1 MEYIRLPKCSGC
13 GSTEFDNQNTCLYC
27 GEKNETIKDVFELIK
42 PLDNLDEY
50 YEKEIYEK
58 LINNEKLNEKND
70 NIFRNLLKNCMIL
83 DDKLPDGIILMNIM
97 KNRKQISYETF
108 EWLLKISIEKEMK
121 RINGK
126 KIDGY
131 SPMCHILEL
140 KDANGFAFEQIYV
153 TINKDVC
160 ASFYEKGDLNSF
172 IIIYHE
178 LRHIMQN
185 IAIKIGFFSSDLPM
199 MIKDNLIR
207 KEEVKKYKT
216 DNYYSDNYYN
226 ISFEIDARKYSL
238 LYVINFLNYFGYKVS
253 DSIFEPLKKEFI
265 HDYSDERRV
274 MINGKEEYKDVN
286 DVFDLLISRHCEYLD
301 LYPQLKLEYI
311 KDGQIVRRKTRD
323 ELIDSLLLSENEEEK
338 AYLKKLL
345 KSSKP
350 NLNPKKTM

>member
-1 MEYIRLPKCSGC
+1 MEYTKLPKCNGC

-27 GEKNETIKDVFELIK
+27 GEKNGTIKDVFELIK

-83 DDKLPDGIILMNIM
+83 DDKLPDEIILMNIM
-97 KNRKQISYETF
+97 LNRKQISYETF

-140 KDANGFAFEQIYV
+140 KDINGFAFEQIYV

-160 ASFYEKGDLNSF
+160 ASFYEKGDINSF
-172 IIIYHE
+172 ITIYHE
-178 LRHIMQN
+178 LRHIIQN
-185 IAIKIGFFSSDLPM
+185 TAIKMGFFSSDLPM

-207 KEEVKKYKT
+207 KEEMKKYKT
-216 DNYYSDNYYN
+216 DNYYYDNYYD

-238 LYVINFLNYFGYKVS
+238 LYVINFLNYFGYKIS
-253 DSIFEPLKKEFI
+253 DSILESLKKEFI
-265 HDYSDERRV
+265 HDYNCERRV
-274 MINGKEEYKDVN
+274 KINAKEEYKDVN
-286 DVFDLLISRHCEYLD
+286 DVFDLLIRSHAEYLD
-301 LYPQLKLEYI
+301 LYPQLKLEYV
-311 KDGQIVRRKTRD
+311 KDGQIVRRKTRN
-323 ELIDSLLLSENEEEK
+323 ELVDSLLVSKSDEEK
-338 AYLKKLL
+338 EYLKKLL
-345 KSSKP
+345 KSFKL
-350 NLNPKKTM
+350 NLSFK